1 MKTTHTYRSSPQSD
15 TGITEAMFTL
25 YETVKQSATESVLDR
40 ASVHTGNAAFEAVS
54 APE

>member
-1 MKTTHTYRSSPQSD
+1 MKTTHTYRSSPQAD

-25 YETVKQSATESVLDR
+25 YEIVKQSATESVLGR